1 MSPILNL
8 ERCQDPPG
16 PDLLPLHI
24 PWSHSP
30 CTNPVARNLVHLS
43 DSCFLVRLLTMLQ
56 ESGPSVGSSQWL
68 SQSCPPTQFQCIC
81 GFLPTCLFPKMIVH
95 MFWWGPDLWVI
106 LDGKELKNTRC
117 DKIWEGSWRQDAF
130 GCYFMCLSVNL
141 SLSLRWKLLIIRT
154 CLTPAFW
161 FDFSRC
167 SRSQD
172 PLWGLLNGS
181 HNPAHLLSFN
191 AYVGSYW
198 HVCFQKWSFICS
210 DGGPISGSYWMEK
223 N

>member
-1 MSPILNL
+1 
-8 ERCQDPPG
+8 
-16 PDLLPLHI
+16 
-24 PWSHSP
+24 
-30 CTNPVARNLVHLS
+30 
-43 DSCFLVRLLTMLQ
+43 
-56 ESGPSVGSSQWL
+56 
-68 SQSCPPTQFQCIC
+68 
-81 GFLPTCLFPKMIVH
+81 

-141 SLSLRWKLLIIRT
+141 SLSLRWKLLTIRT

-210 DGGPISGSYWMEK
+210 DGGWVLVLFIRHLWVILDGKELKNTRWWPCMFRTFSWKTSSAFLLREMGPRWFAATLEVVLRSFWSRYGLDILGYIQENDLLYDGRVIKITKEK
-223 N
+223 PTENTQRLIN